1 MNPHLIL
8 ERKVVFLSV
17 SQESSKR
24 MFIDTHRIWTWKF
37 TRKKEFQEHFVLKN
51 SSEGY
56 TWEFNEHRL
65 SKSKAQ
71 HLSLEKMFWQET
83 TTRLSKSNR
92 NWCLVCLTSPY
103 RLPVTGNVFSS
114 KKDFFSNLC
123 KMISPEI
130 RETQKCPKRANINST
145 KFTVAWLVLW
155 LSSLSDVNDRTS

>member
-71 HLSLEKMFWQET
+71 HLSLEKCSDKKLQQDYRRATET
-83 TTRLSKSNR
+83 DVLSVLRLLID
-92 NWCLVCLTSPY
+92 CLWPEMCSAAK
-103 RLPVTGNVFSS
+103 RI
-114 KKDFFSNLC
+114 FSNLC